1 MTRAFIAVPLPES
14 IRANLLLLD
23 RSEQGIS
30 WSCPNRWHITIQ
42 FFEDAD
48 MGHLERL
55 FFQIEAQEAVASLGP
70 RVSRLG
76 QQILMVPADGL
87 SGVADQVRTA
97 TAPQGSND
105 HFPFVGHI
113 TLGRM
118 KETGGAALEGAPIEG
133 VFRVNQLLLV
143 ESRID
148 SGGHTHTVVGSQ
160 PLL

>member
-1 MTRAFIAVPLPES
+1 M
-14 IRANLLLLD
+14 LD

-30 WSCPNRWHITIQ
+30 WSSPNRWHITLQ

-55 FFQIEAQEAVASLGP
+55 FFQIEAQEAVGSLGP
-70 RVSRLG
+70 RVRRLG
-76 QQILMVPADGL
+76 QRILMVPVDGL
-87 SGVADQVRTA
+87 SGVANQVRTA
-97 TAPQGSND
+97 TAPQSSND
-105 HFPFVGHI
+105 QLPFVGHI

-118 KETGGAALEGAPIEG
+118 KETGSAALEGTPIGG

-148 SGGHTHTVVGSQ
+148 SGGHAHTVVGS
-160 PLL
+160 

>member
-14 IRANLLLLD
+14 IRASLLMLD

-30 WSCPNRWHITIQ
+30 WSSPNRWHITLQ

-55 FFQIEAQEAVASLGP
+55 FFQIEAQEAVGSLGP
-70 RVSRLG
+70 RVRRLG
-76 QQILMVPADGL
+76 QRILMVPVDGL
-87 SGVADQVRTA
+87 SGVANQVRTA
-97 TAPQGSND
+97 TAPQSSND
-105 HFPFVGHI
+105 QLPFVGHI

-118 KETGGAALEGAPIEG
+118 KETGSAALEGTPIGG

-148 SGGHTHTVVGSQ
+148 SGGHAHTVVGS
-160 PLL
+160 